1 MQIQNIS
8 DTARWMAYIR
18 AIESDRPDALFRDPY
33 ARELAGTLGAAIAK
47 EIGDLQMI
55 ANGIAVRTA
64 VLDQL
69 ILQVVERDEVDL
81 VLNIGSGLDTRPWR
95 LGLPAGLRWL
105 DVDLPA
111 ILDHKVGIVRP
122 ERASCQYDA
131 LAADILEGGHRAVVS
146 AHCAS
151 ARCVLVVT
159 EGLLVYLKPSQVE
172 TLARD
177 LRDKSSC
184 MWWLTDLTGPRALQ
198 MLRRVWEPKLRGAQF
213 RFAPADSIEF
223 FGRLGWHEH
232 SFHSSH
238 EEARRLNRATRTPWL
253 SRLALMLASEAFR
266 EEFRRLSGVALLSRD
281 TTPPSSTAVAGASN
295 QSSAP

>member
-1 MQIQNIS
+1 MQIENIS
-8 DTARWMAYIR
+8 DTARWMAYVR
-18 AIESDRPDALFRDPY
+18 AIESDRPDALFHDPY
-33 ARELAGTLGAAIAK
+33 ARQLAGASGEAIAK
-47 EIGDLQMI
+47 EIGDVEMI
-55 ANGIAVRTA
+55 TNGIAVRTA

-69 ILQVVERDEVDL
+69 ILQMVYRDEVDL

-131 LAADILEGGHRAVVS
+131 LAANILDRSHRAAVS
-146 AHCAS
+146 AHCAA
-151 ARCVLVVT
+151 ARHVLVVT

-177 LRDKSSC
+177 FRDRSSC

-198 MLRRVWEPKLRGAQF
+198 MLRRVWEPKLRGAEF
-213 RFAPADSIEF
+213 RFAPADSVGF
-223 FGRLGWHEH
+223 FARLGWREH
-232 SFHSSH
+232 SFHSSQ
-238 EEARRLNRATRTPWL
+238 EEARRLNRAAPTPWF
-253 SRLALMLASEAFR
+253 SRLALMLASNSFR
-266 EEFRRLSGVALLSRD
+266 EEFRRLSGVALFARD
-281 TTPPSSTAVAGASN
+281 TTPPLSAEAGLA
-295 QSSAP
+295 